1 MNLSTRERESLIS
14 ATAAMQGN
22 AAKVALL
29 LQGAETEQQQN
40 AKKTADRVV
49 FASHQAMNLVKGVL
63 YELDH

>member
-14 ATAAMQGN
+14 ATAAVQAN

-29 LQGAETEQQQN
+29 LQGAETEQQQK
-40 AKKTADRVV
+40 AKNEADRMVL
-49 FASHQAMNLVKGVL
+49 ASQFTLTLVKGVL

>member
-14 ATAAMQGN
+14 ATAAVQAN

-29 LQGAETEQQQN
+29 LQGAETEQQLK
-40 AKKTADRVV
+40 AKRAADRAVV
-49 FASHQAMNLVKGVL
+49 ASHQALNLVKGVL

>member
-29 LQGAETEQQQN
+29 LQGAETEQQQK
-40 AKKTADRVV
+40 AKRAADRAVL
-49 FASHQAMNLVKGVL
+49 ASHLALNLVKGVL
-63 YELDH
+63 YEFDH